1 MTWINLPTSTP
12 RAVLVGQMLIIEGE
26 RIPVQHREMPLE
38 DVRLDPSNPR
48 IQHAV
53 KQNSNYG
60 RTVSQDDL
68 RNLILDLPG
77 VPELF
82 KSIRDNDGLHEP
94 IYVVQTDGSSRAIA
108 GRHAI

>member
-1 MTWINLPTSTP
+1 MDHPASTAP
-12 RAVLVGQMLIIEGE
+12 QAILVGQTLIIEGE

-53 KQNSNYG
+53 KRMSNG
-60 RTVSQDDL
+60 RTASQDDL

-77 VPELF
+77 VSE
-82 KSIRDNDGLHEP
+82 E
-94 IYVVQTDGSSRAIA
+94 
-108 GRHAI
+108 